1 MKERIRTTG
10 NNNKQTKYEITLY
23 NENVQN
29 IFIYYINVLYIKASP
44 PKCETTD
51 WDGNIYIKIIYKLK
65 HLQRQRVV
73 KQYNFQSIS
82 TLDHIQYDVNSNF
95 TYC

>member
-10 NNNKQTKYEITLY
+10 NDNKQTKYEITLY

-44 PKCETTD
+44 PKCETT
-51 WDGNIYIKIIYKLK
+51 
-65 HLQRQRVV
+65 VV
-73 KQYNFQSIS
+73 DDQHRIVQ
-82 TLDHIQYDVNSNF
+82 TEIQNHVHVHQF
-95 TYC
+95 LVEEET

>member
-10 NNNKQTKYEITLY
+10 NDNKQTKYEITLY
-23 NENVQN
+23 NENVHHFYILHQC
-29 IFIYYINVLYIKASP
+29 IIYKASP

-73 KQYNFQSIS
+73 KQYNFQYINIGPY
-82 TLDHIQYDVNSNF
+82 TI
-95 TYC
+95 

>member
-1 MKERIRTTG
+1 MKLHYTT
-10 NNNKQTKYEITLY
+10 KTFI
-23 NENVQN
+23 

-73 KQYNFQSIS
+73 KQYNFQSINIGPY
-82 TLDHIQYDVNSNF
+82 TI
-95 TYC
+95 